1 MVALTDPLAYQE
13 FEKSYPP
20 LRSSYSH
27 SFKEKAFKKYKFFF
41 SMLMAI
47 LLIFPKNKKFFFCF
61 WGPYNAKS
69 GNPGVVEVIAVDF
82 LSSRILRVGRI
93 EWE

>member
-1 MVALTDPLAYQE
+1 MLALTDLLAYQE

-20 LRSSYSH
+20 SDLHIAILLKRRH
-27 SFKEKAFKKYKFFF
+27 LKIIFF
-41 SMLMAI
+41 SILMAI

-61 WGPYNAKS
+61 WGPYNVKS